1 VPKADSRR
9 VSGLPDRSSLSLP
22 ARRIP
27 DVYEQRW
34 FSELLYGK
42 ESRPWR
48 FVGDGMRV
56 VSRDSASATNH
67 QPPVVDAANLVVGL
81 RRERIP

>member
-27 DVYEQRW
+27 VVYEQRW
-34 FSELLYGK
+34 LASYGK

-48 FVGDGMRV
+48 FVGDVMHV
-56 VSRDSASATNH
+56 VSRDSASPTSH
-67 QPPVVDAANLVVGL
+67 QPPEDAVKLVFGL